1 MGLIRITDPTTEPL
15 TLDEAK
21 LHCRK
26 PLDETDDDQ
35 TFLALIK
42 AAREAAEG
50 RTQRAIAKARFQFTM
65 DTFPPSIRL
74 PMPRV
79 LEIVSIQYRD
89 TDGVLTV
96 LDSAGYVLD
105 NSEYF
110 SNWVY
115 PALGY
120 SMPQTWTQPNGVT
133 VTYDAGFN
141 DGTVPES
148 IKLWLKLAIG
158 AWYDLRAG
166 MDIAPLPMQA
176 FELPPTFFGSLL
188 EPWIVMQA

>member
-1 MGLIRITDPTTEPL
+1 MGLIRISDPATEPL

-21 LHCRK
+21 IHCRVL
-26 PLDETDDDQ
+26 PDDTNDDA
-35 TFLALIK
+35 TFLTLIK

-50 RTQRAIAKARFQFTM
+50 RTQRAIAKATFAFTM
-65 DTFPPSIRL
+65 DTFPPSIRV

-79 LEIVSIQYRD
+79 LSITGIEYRD
-89 TDGVLTV
+89 TDGVLSV
-96 LDSAGYVLD
+96 LDSVGYTLD
-105 NSEYF
+105 NADYF

-120 SMPQTWTQPNGVT
+120 AFPQTWTQPNGVT
-133 VTYDAGFN
+133 VTFEAGFN

-148 IKLWLKLAIG
+148 IKLWMKLAIG

-176 FELPPTFFGSLL
+176 FELPPQFFQSLL